1 MYLYY
6 ILHAALMVAFSMD
19 QYTVMES
26 VGYVE
31 IGVTLSG
38 RTSTSPV
45 TVVVIPLS
53 LSASGKLIYCFDI
66 SQLL

>member
-1 MYLYY
+1 
-6 ILHAALMVAFSMD
+6 MVAFTME

-45 TVVVIPLS
+45 TVMIIPLS
-53 LSASGKLIYCFDI
+53 LSASGT
-66 SQLL
+66 